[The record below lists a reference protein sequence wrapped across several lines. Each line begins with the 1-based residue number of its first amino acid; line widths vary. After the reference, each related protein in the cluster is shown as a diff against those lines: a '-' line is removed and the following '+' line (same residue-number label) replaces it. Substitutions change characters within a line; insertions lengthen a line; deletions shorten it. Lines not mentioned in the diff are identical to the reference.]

1 MDVNKI
7 LTAALLRL
15 INDDELQNLLDG
27 NIRAVK
33 GPRKPTSMDNP
44 CFTLHIPSNS
54 RDPDTKIHTG
64 TLIINFYVD
73 NYPSGNANIELMG
86 PVVNRLIE
94 VIDEWQPDIEGYKI
108 ADWTVREPLG
118 PLWDSDDP
126 DEHFS
131 SVRIGFVIQ
140 KVN

>member
-15 INDDELQNLLDG
+15 INDDELQTLLDG

-33 GPRKPTSMDNP
+33 GPRKPEGWDE
-44 CFTLHIPSNS
+44 CFTVHIPSNS
-54 RDPDTKIHTG
+54 RNPDTKIHTG
-64 TLIINFYVD
+64 TLNINYYCP
-73 NYPSGNANIELMG
+73 NYPSGNANVEKIGQVVDRLVELF
-86 PVVNRLIE
+86 
-94 VIDEWQPDIEGYKI
+94 DEWYPEIEEYKV
-108 ADWTVREPLG
+108 ADWSVEEPLG
-118 PLWDSDDP
+118 PLWDPDEP
-126 DEHFS
+126 DEHFA